1 MRTDRGPTSAAHVPS
16 GTGRPGWELHSVR
29 AAQRLA
35 RTPSARPAAA
45 TAPGESYNG
54 HWAEGWGPGSRPGGR
69 GTAGSP
75 EPSLFARF
83 PSTMAAPLFP
93 LSSSSSSARPAD
105 ASRCLCLQAARPP
118 SPGHQ
123 APQPGNQARQGPAL
137 TLTHTR
143 TRSDTRSARRL
154 PAFSPFLSLPPRSLR
169 MRPQGWQRVELPP
182 PAPPPP

>member
-1 MRTDRGPTSAAHVPS
+1 MSRVGQAGLAVSSTQP
-16 GTGRPGWELHSVR
+16 

-35 RTPSARPAAA
+35 RTASVHPAAA

-54 HWAEGWGPGSRPGGR
+54 HWAGGRGPGGRPGGR

-93 LSSSSSSARPAD
+93 LSSSSSSARPAA

-123 APQPGNQARQGPAL
+123 DPQPRNQAKQGPAL
-137 TLTHTR
+137 TLTRTR
-143 TRSDTRSARRL
+143 TDTRSARRL
-154 PAFSPFLSLPPRSLR
+154 PAFSPFLSLPPCSLR
-169 MRPQGWQRVELPP
+169 MRPQGGQRVELPP